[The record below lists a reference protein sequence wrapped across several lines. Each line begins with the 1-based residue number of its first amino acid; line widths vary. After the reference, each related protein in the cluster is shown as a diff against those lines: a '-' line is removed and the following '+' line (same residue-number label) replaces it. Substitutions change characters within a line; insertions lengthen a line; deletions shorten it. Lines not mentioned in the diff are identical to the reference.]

1 MDKYGIY
8 GVRKSLDETFRLIE
22 TVEKATTIYNIIGER
37 TILNNISGENLKKL
51 VKIFHLEEKIH
62 SGFFDK

>member
-62 SGFFDK
+62 SDFFDK

>member
-51 VKIFHLEEKIH
+51 VKIFI
-62 SGFFDK
+62 